1 MWSAYIIET
10 SNPNIPERSCFND
23 SHYIDG
29 KELYK
34 RLCLPKIN
42 NNSDEDSISFDTC
55 TRESDRCEYELMNFN
70 TFLYAFN
77 VIIGYTYWYK
87 KIFISIT
94 IYISSPLQQR

>member
-34 RLCLPKIN
+34 RLCLPTIN
-42 NNSDEDSISFDTC
+42 NNSDEDDISFDTC

-70 TFLYAFN
+70 TSFIRL
-77 VIIGYTYWYK
+77 IIGYTYWYK
-87 KIFISIT
+87 K
-94 IYISSPLQQR
+94 YLLV